1 MYIATAGRFL
11 YPSTAQTGNSNLN
24 AEQGHFFV
32 RNDTN
37 AYISFNT
44 RKATIYFRN
53 VHFIVAY
60 VCSMA
65 GQPPRGQHKYI
76 NSADMVGLSMAPFT
90 GVIEMTNSIQAD
102 LVRPR
107 KIHTENR
114 RIYLKSYFT
123 KISQPKQKY
132 IIPYT
137 VCIDLFCIQ

>member
-1 MYIATAGRFL
+1 MQNGSQL
-11 YPSTAQTGNSNLN
+11 
-24 AEQGHFFV
+24 
-32 RNDTN
+32 
-37 AYISFNT
+37 
-44 RKATIYFRN
+44 
-53 VHFIVAY
+53 
-60 VCSMA
+60 
-65 GQPPRGQHKYI
+65 PRGQHEYI
-76 NSADMVGLSMAPFT
+76 NSADMVGLSMAPFI

-123 KISQPKQKY
+123 KISQQKY